1 VQIPNALRALAAEP
15 PLAALL
21 LDVDGTLAPI
31 VPRPED
37 AVVPDETRVELRRLQ
52 SRYGLLACVSG
63 RTGTDAARVVGVP
76 DLTIVGEHGLELA
89 PEADAWAERIA
100 AFADA
105 ESRPAERK
113 RLTVS
118 YHWRGDADEDTAV
131 RELEQVAAR
140 AAAAG
145 FVPRWGRK
153 VMEVRPPVS
162 ADKGTAVRTL
172 LERHQLTRALY
183 AGDDTTDLDAFRALD
198 GLDLAVRVAVA
209 SPESPPGLREAADV
223 VLGSPVELLTIL
235 RLL

>member
-1 VQIPNALRALAAEP
+1 
-15 PLAALL
+15 
-21 LDVDGTLAPI
+21 
-31 VPRPED
+31 
-37 AVVPDETRVELRRLQ
+37 
-52 SRYGLLACVSG
+52 
-63 RTGTDAARVVGVP
+63 VG
-76 DLTIVGEHGLELA
+76 G
-89 PEADAWAERIA
+89 
-100 AFADA
+100 A